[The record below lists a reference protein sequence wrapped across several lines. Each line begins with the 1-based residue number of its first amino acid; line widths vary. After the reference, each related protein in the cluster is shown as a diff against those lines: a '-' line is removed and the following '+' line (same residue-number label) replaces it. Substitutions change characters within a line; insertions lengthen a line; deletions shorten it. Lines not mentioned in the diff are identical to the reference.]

1 MKRGTYIQILMN
13 VEIMNLLHSYKT
25 FYSKK
30 VSMQQVYAIYMY
42 CYFFHKSTYQ
52 GLDMSHVKVKNIL
65 PLFLVIMCL
74 SNTNLEIGKTI
85 F

>member
-1 MKRGTYIQILMN
+1 
-13 VEIMNLLHSYKT
+13 
-25 FYSKK
+25 
-30 VSMQQVYAIYMY
+30 MY

-52 GLDMSHVKVKNIL
+52 GLDMSHIKVKNIL

-85 F
+85 V